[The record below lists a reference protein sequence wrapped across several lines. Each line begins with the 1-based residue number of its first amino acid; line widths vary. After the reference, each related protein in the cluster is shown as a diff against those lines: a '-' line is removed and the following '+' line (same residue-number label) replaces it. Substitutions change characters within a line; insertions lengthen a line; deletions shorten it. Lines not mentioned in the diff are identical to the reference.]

1 MSFSTVLINKTG
13 VLQQKTFDTNY
24 DFKSLLIHLDQV
36 IRNRGNGPLKL
47 IGAYPDQSTLLLG
60 WTSGKHSQINRHEFA
75 PPYDTDLFYGDVV
88 VVKLK
93 NIDDIA
99 VSSITKSEYN
109 EMYNTLMGG
118 FESLSSSDDEY
129 ECDQKEQGDEDDPDY
144 KPGDEE
150 KDYEGT
156 EYTYTETEEDE
167 WDFNQ
172 EDSV

>member
-1 MSFSTVLINKTG
+1 MVMW
-13 VLQQKTFDTNY
+13 
-24 DFKSLLIHLDQV
+24 
-36 IRNRGNGPLKL
+36 
-47 IGAYPDQSTLLLG
+47 LLLN
-60 WTSGKHSQINRHEFA
+60 WR
-75 PPYDTDLFYGDVV
+75 
-88 VVKLK
+88 
-93 NIDDIA
+93 IDDIA

-150 KDYEGT
+150 SNNDEKDYEGT
-156 EYTYTETEEDE
+156 EYTYTESEEDE